1 MPQFKLTK
9 TTLDKQWRQVFK
21 EKDVLNYVSTEG
33 IKWSFTTALAPWQG
47 GFYER
52 LVGMVKR
59 SLRKLKGRSLLVTL
73 LTEIKAVINSGPLT
87 YVYGDFESGFIL
99 TFVLLHRSFSP
110 VH

>member
-1 MPQFKLTK
+1 MLALSSRQIGAPQFKLTK

-21 EKDVLNYVSTEG
+21 DKDVLNYVSTEG

-59 SLRKLKGRSLLVTL
+59 SLRKAIGRKHFTLDQLVTL
-73 LTEIKAVINSGPLT
+73 LTENDNLP
-87 YVYGDFESGFIL
+87 
-99 TFVLLHRSFSP
+99 RSSWKFGKI
-110 VH
+110 V